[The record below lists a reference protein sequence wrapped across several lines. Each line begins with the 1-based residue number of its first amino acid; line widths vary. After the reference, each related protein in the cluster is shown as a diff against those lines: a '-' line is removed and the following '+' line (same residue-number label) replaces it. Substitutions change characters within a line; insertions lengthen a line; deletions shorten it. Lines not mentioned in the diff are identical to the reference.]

1 MGPAVRERS
10 RGMVGGRGDNCLR
23 TRRLDSGQNGDGG
36 GRAIAG
42 KGAGTGLDS
51 RLR

>member
-1 MGPAVRERS
+1 MGSAVRERS
-10 RGMVGGRGDNCLR
+10 RGRLGGGDNCLR
-23 TRRLDSGQNGDGG
+23 TRRLDSGQDGDGG
-36 GRAIAG
+36 GRAIIG